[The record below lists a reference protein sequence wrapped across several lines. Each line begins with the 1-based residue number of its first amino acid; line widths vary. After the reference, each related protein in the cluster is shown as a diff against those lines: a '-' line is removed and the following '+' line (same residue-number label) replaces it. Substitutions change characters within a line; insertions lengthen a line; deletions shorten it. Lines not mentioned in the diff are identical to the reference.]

1 MKIRVDARFGEP
13 EQPKYVDK
21 TRSERRETCHELL
34 AQYWNYYYIFFRS
47 ERKEWK

>member
-21 TRSERRETCHELL
+21 EGEREEEERETCHELL
-34 AQYWNYYYIFFRS
+34 VQH
-47 ERKEWK
+47 

>member
-34 AQYWNYYYIFFRS
+34 AQYYYIFFRS